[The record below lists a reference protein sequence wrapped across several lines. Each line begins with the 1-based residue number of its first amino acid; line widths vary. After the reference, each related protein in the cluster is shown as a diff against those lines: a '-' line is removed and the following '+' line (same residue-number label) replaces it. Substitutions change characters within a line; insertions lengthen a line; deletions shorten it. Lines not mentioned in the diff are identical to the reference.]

1 MTETTK
7 KVKGK
12 LFKELI
18 QRNDDLGFGLR
29 TVWFKSREKFI
40 HPNVYPIKLPIQRV
54 EVTVDSAEA
63 LSNLT
68 IRKDEKQAI
77 YDILRDT
84 VSWAEEQAESM
95 AEEPKTKGK
104 VKDSKLNVLEMLAK
118 PRLSPADEDLKEQ

>member
-84 VSWAEEQAESM
+84 VAWAEEQAESM

>member
-1 MTETTK
+1 M
-7 KVKGK
+7 
-12 LFKELI
+12 
-18 QRNDDLGFGLR
+18 
-29 TVWFKSREKFI
+29 
-40 HPNVYPIKLPIQRV
+40 
-54 EVTVDSAEA
+54 DSAEA

-84 VSWAEEQAESM
+84 VAWAEEQAESM